1 MNLKEEGEF
10 MNTKMNGVK
19 TGDSRPARTGSRRR
33 WAVTLFALVLCAA
46 WIAASRT
53 TTALAGG
60 LRSEKDQLAEAAM
73 IVGPD
78 GNNDN
83 ACSKCHIMENEA
95 WQNTHH
101 FSTFKER
108 HQSPEAKAILAKLG
122 FRSMKRQGE
131 CLQCHYTSV
140 VDAGKLVPTW
150 GVSCESC
157 HGAAANWVAI
167 HNKPGGNPT
176 AKALAWGTGKD
187 EPPAQREA
195 RLKAAEAKGMISSKM
210 IYEIATNC
218 FSCHTVPD
226 ETLVNKGGHK
236 AGSDFDLVAWSQ
248 GEVRHNFADSPGA
261 PNHPTNRAAT
271 AAQLRRLY
279 VVGTMVDL
287 QFTLRNLATVK
298 EKGGVFDTAMVERA
312 NRIRAKA
319 AAILAAAP
327 IPELAD
333 ALKAVPE
340 KVGASTAI
348 PAGLSEKLA
357 DATKAFA
364 AGNDGTKLAAIDKL
378 IPTKYMGKAYKE

>member
-1 MNLKEEGEF
+1 MDLESKPAETISSPVQPGRFARRLKRSLMLLATVGLLF
-10 MNTKMNGVK
+10 TVGR
-19 TGDSRPARTGSRRR
+19 TPAP
-33 WAVTLFALVLCAA
+33 
-46 WIAASRT
+46 
-53 TTALAGG
+53 ALAGG
-60 LRSEKDQLAEAAM
+60 LRSEADQLAEAAK

-83 ACSKCHIMENEA
+83 ACSKCHIVENNA

-101 FSTFKER
+101 YSTFKER
-108 HQSPEAKAILAKLG
+108 HQSPEAKAILEKMK

-140 VDAGKLVPTW
+140 VDSGKLVPTW

-157 HGAAANWVAI
+157 HGPAADWVTI
-167 HNKPGGNPT
+167 HNKPGGNPA
-176 AKALAWGTGKD
+176 AKALAWGTGKN
-187 EPPAQREA
+187 EPPAQKEA
-195 RLKAAEAKGMISSKM
+195 RLKAAEAKGMISSQM

-261 PNHPTNRAAT
+261 PNHPTNRPAT

-279 VVGTMVDL
+279 VVGAAVDL
-287 QFTLRNLATVK
+287 QFTLKNLAIVK
-298 EKGGVFDTAMVERA
+298 EKGGVFDKAMVERA
-312 NRIRAKA
+312 NRIRAKV

-333 ALKAVPE
+333 ALKAVPA
-340 KVGASTAI
+340 KIDATTVL
-348 PAGLSEKLA
+348 PAGLPETLA
-357 DATKAFA
+357 AATKKFA
-364 AGNDGTKLAAIDKL
+364 ATNDGSKLAAIDPL
-378 IPTKYMGKAYKE
+378 IPKVYMGKVTP